1 MMNWIRMLAF
11 LLITGLCAQDSL
23 AQDYTRLEGH
33 TGGVNSVAFSPD
45 GKTLASGGED
55 NTILLWDTS
64 AGTGSDASIG
74 ADRPEEL
81 IGKWESVVSGGEA
94 DTTIVLELNAD
105 GRFVYSEKATLH
117 ESMKQNLI
125 REFGADPTRLQA
137 VTDSLA
143 AVNSIFHATLVA
155 DNQVSINS
163 FAGTWGVKGDVI
175 QTVVDSFSL
184 SFNGLQGNDFSE
196 FLGTIIPLV
205 VPDELAELAGVLMGV
220 AFTLLQEAMDT
231 FVKEREILV
240 FGSFSVVGD
249 NLILVQGESQVR
261 FSRVAE
267 TITPDFDGDGTVGFP
282 DFLLFVAQFG
292 SSEGDAGYNARFDLD
307 GDSAIGFGDFLIFV
321 NDFGKEGPS
330 N

>member
-1 MMNWIRMLAF
+1 MINWIRMLAF

-45 GKTLASGGED
+45 GKTLASAGGDNTIRLWDVDTGQEKITLTGPIYWVCSVAFSPDGKTLASAGED

-184 SFNGLQGNDFSE
+184 SFSGLQGNDFSE

-220 AFTLLQEAMDT
+220 AFTLLQE
-231 FVKEREILV
+231 
-240 FGSFSVVGD
+240 
-249 NLILVQGESQVR
+249 
-261 FSRVAE
+261 
-267 TITPDFDGDGTVGFP
+267 
-282 DFLLFVAQFG
+282 
-292 SSEGDAGYNARFDLD
+292 GYGYLR
-307 GDSAIGFGDFLIFV
+307 
-321 NDFGKEGPS
+321 
-330 N
+330 